1 MQLQTCLHVINTHFV
16 FYTVCSQL
24 HCVKSF
30 YQLSYVFF
38 FSIFFLGGGVKF
50 AWMHTEYRTF
60 KLSPLNKSN
69 ICSLESRTKIIH
81 MMLNII
87 FFHRHLLWKKKKC
100 LCFADFLINMLCCII
115 VQLHFHGRHF
125 KIALNQQLFTMLR
138 GFLSSYGRWVWG
150 SWYLSAWM

>member
-16 FYTVCSQL
+16 FLYRVQPIALCKILLSIIVCL
-24 HCVKSF
+24 
-30 YQLSYVFF
+30 FF
-38 FSIFFLGGGVKF
+38 LYFFLGGGVKF

-69 ICSLESRTKIIH
+69 ICSLESHTKIIH

-87 FFHRHLLWKKKKC
+87 FYHQHLLWKKKKC